1 MTGSVCLY
9 VREHISRTTC
19 PIFTKFLCLLP
30 MPAARS
36 SSGGVA
42 ICYVLPVLWYMV
54 RNRRRNR
61 DSMGSSTDLS
71 RRRTLKLVHQGPEPD
86 RGAGRV
92 WPNVRKRGPG
102 QKRRR
107 KVDRDGADITLSGRL
122 LQTVGPAT
130 GKDRPPTVDSFTDC
144 RHHTTYPNAAI
155 AGTSHSHR

>member
-1 MTGSVCLY
+1 MEPEALCIVMTGSVCLY

-86 RGAGRV
+86 RGGESGLTSGNEARDRNADGRLTETGQISRCPAGCCRR
-92 WPNVRKRGPG
+92 WVRRPG
-102 QKRRR
+102 RTGRRR
-107 KVDRDGADITLSGRL
+107 
-122 LQTVGPAT
+122 
-130 GKDRPPTVDSFTDC
+130 
-144 RHHTTYPNAAI
+144 
-155 AGTSHSHR
+155 